1 MTIAGLASI
10 DTLAILHFA
19 SKKAIYSLWDQKIW
33 VDTNCV
39 VWVSGGADSMLL
51 SVLLWQY
58 FKNKKYSTE
67 HIHFVHLHHGV
78 RKASDQEE
86 VLVRQF
92 FEGAK
97 LTVIHRASP
106 WPATENQLRK
116 WRYGQFFSAM
126 KSADIELLFL
136 WHHLDDRI
144 ETTMLNVLRG
154 CNIQWFLWIKAEE
167 AHYLLWGKTVLR
179 PLLNLRK
186 QEIMDLVDTNTIPY
200 VQDESN
206 FEASTSIRNQIRL
219 SFLPDCYS
227 QDGFVDTMNALYV
240 TYEKLLE
247 HKNLLI
253 PIPQS
258 PSRWVVGAYRLAV
271 PRASLTPQDLVN
283 IRKILQVSGGI
294 TAPTVT
300 EFHRFA
306 TKSAKWWKTL
316 HDLTM
321 MIAHD
326 ELYFF
331 IGPHR
336 FREKTIEA
344 DHKITT
350 LKTGWRY
357 PESGDVFKG
366 KTRNQFCITQKIPL
380 FWRSFVPVR
389 AQKSQILERDRTVL
403 SSSTTI

>member
-1 MTIAGLASI
+1 MSILPTI
-10 DTLAILHFA
+10 DAIPIVHFA
-19 SKKAIYSLWDQKIW
+19 SKKAIYSLWDEKIS
-33 VDTNCV
+33 DKTHCV

-58 FKNKKYSTE
+58 FKSKKYSTE
-67 HIHFVHLHHGV
+67 HLHFVHLHHGV
-78 RKASDQEE
+78 RSASDQEE
-86 VLVRQF
+86 KLVRKF
-92 FEGAK
+92 FEGAE
-97 LTVIHRASP
+97 LTVMHRASH
-106 WPATENQLRK
+106 WPASENVLRK
-116 WRYGQFFSAM
+116 RRYGQFLTTM
-126 KSADIELLFL
+126 KSVNSDVLFL
-136 WHHLDDRI
+136 GHHLDDRI

-167 AHYLLWGKTVLR
+167 SHYLLWWKTVLR

-186 QEIMDLVDTNTIPY
+186 QEIMELVDTNTIPY

-219 SFLPDCYS
+219 SFLPNCYD
-227 QDGFVDTMNALYV
+227 QEGFVETMNALYV
-240 TYEKLLE
+240 KYEKLLE
-247 HKNLLI
+247 PKNLI
-253 PIPQS
+253 VPVAQS
-258 PSRWVVGAYRLAV
+258 PRRWVVGAYKLSV

-283 IRKILQVSGGI
+283 IRKSLQVSGGI

-326 ELYFF
+326 ELCFF

-344 DHKITT
+344 DSKITT

-357 PESGDVFKG
+357 PEIGDVFKW

-380 FWRSFVPVR
+380 FWRAHVPVR
-389 AQKSQILERDRTVL
+389 AEWSQILERDRNIL
-403 SSSTTI
+403 I

>member
-1 MTIAGLASI
+1 MKIAGLATI
-10 DTLAILHFA
+10 DTIPLLHFA
-19 SKKAIYSLWDQKIW
+19 GQKAIYSVWNTKIGA
-33 VDTNCV
+33 DTRCV
-39 VWVSGGADSMLL
+39 VGVSGGADSMLL

-58 FKNKKYSTE
+58 FKTQKYSTE

-78 RKASDQEE
+78 RDASDSEE
-86 VLVRQF
+86 ALVRQF
-92 FEGAK
+92 FGGAE
-97 LTVIHRASP
+97 LTVMHRSSHG
-106 WPATENQLRK
+106 PATENQLRK
-116 WRYGQFFSAM
+116 RRYGQFFSAM
-126 KSADIELLFL
+126 KSVNAELLFL
-136 WHHLDDRI
+136 GHHLDDRI

-154 CNIQWFLWIKAEE
+154 CNIQGFLGIKAEE
-167 AHYLLWGKTVLR
+167 SHYLLGGKTVLR

-186 QEIMDLVDTNTIPY
+186 QEIMELVDTNTIPY
-200 VQDESN
+200 VQDASN

-219 SFLPDCYS
+219 SFLPNCYS
-227 QDGFVDTMNALYV
+227 QDGFVETMNGLYSR
-240 TYEKLLE
+240 YEKLLE
-247 HKNLLI
+247 PKNLLI
-253 PIPQS
+253 SIPKS
-258 PSRWVVGAYRLAV
+258 PSRGVVGAYKLSISRHV
-271 PRASLTPQDLVN
+271 LTPQDLVN

-306 TKSAKWWKTL
+306 TKSAKGWKTL

-344 DHKITT
+344 EHKITT

-357 PESGDVFKG
+357 PKFGDVFKG

-389 AQKSQILERDRTVL
+389 AQNSQILERDRTVL
-403 SSSTTI
+403 SSSTTT